1 MRTHVFIVMTFMIL
15 ALAHPA
21 SAQTP
26 MCAGWY
32 DNSSPAISYTGT
44 WLTTTGAGWY
54 GQTLHYGNTAGIS
67 AQFYT
72 CSTVGSVIVYY
83 FRNTIYGYA
92 DIYIDGANI
101 GNIQMLA
108 SPPVYRAYTE
118 IPLTPGAH
126 LVEIRNPGGAFI
138 SIDAVEMIP
147 RNQVTVV
154 VNLPTHTPT
163 FTPRPTTTPTPT
175 LTPTAGPSPTATF
188 TPSPTPREPVAVRL
202 DGGGEVII
210 QNTITP
216 EGVFQ
221 AVLLLG
227 LLGVALLNLF
237 RQEVK

>member
-1 MRTHVFIVMTFMIL
+1 MVL

-32 DNSSPAISYTGT
+32 DNTSSAISYTGT
-44 WLTTTGAGWY
+44 WLTATSPGWY
-54 GQTLHYGNTAGIS
+54 GQTLHYGNATGAS

-72 CSTVGSVIVYY
+72 CSSVGTVIVYY

-108 SPPVYRAYTE
+108 DPPVYRAYTE
-118 IPLTPGAH
+118 IPLTAGAH
-126 LVEIRNPGGAFI
+126 VVEIRNPGGAYI
-138 SIDAVEMIP
+138 SLDAVELIQRQAP
-147 RNQVTVV
+147 STVV
-154 VNLPTHTPT
+154 VVFPSHTPT
-163 FTPRPTTTPTPT
+163 FTPSPTATATPTPTLTPT

-202 DGGGEVII
+202 EGGGEVVI

-216 EGVFQ
+216 DGVFQ
-221 AVLLLG
+221 AIVLLG

-237 RQEVK
+237 RREVK